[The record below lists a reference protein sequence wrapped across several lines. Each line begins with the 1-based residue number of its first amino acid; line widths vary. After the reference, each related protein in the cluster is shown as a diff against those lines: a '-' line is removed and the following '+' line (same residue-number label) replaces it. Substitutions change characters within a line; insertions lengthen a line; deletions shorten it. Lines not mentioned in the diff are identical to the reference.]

1 MFTQVMAKEKVSGT
15 KCNENLNFLI
25 RIKHI
30 LLVFWHVGLCMN
42 ALKIC
47 EFEVLKFSLGQC
59 G

>member
-1 MFTQVMAKEKVSGT
+1 MAKEKVSGT

-25 RIKHI
+25 RIQHI